1 MKVVVGTKIFELDS
15 KQKSFFESF
24 VNEIKDSGTP
34 STKRCI
40 RVVAY
45 EAGKQTEYYITNK
58 QAEHF
63 TRINI
68 NSFKPIG
75 FLQKAEYIDIKNAID
90 ARAKEQ
96 SKADKAAAAAK
107 AAIKVAKVAKVAKK
121 PVIIVEPST
130 SDISLQVAGLRSR
143 LPAIEKYIGYKFHNK
158 ELLLQAFK
166 TKAIANGTT
175 YNSAPLEFVGDR
187 VLYTLVTSEFAKEKL
202 EIESGNAYICDMTRF
217 SESVQKA
224 TTNDSFAK
232 YVKNT
237 ALKDCLIQTLKTSE
251 KVYANCFE
259 SIIGAVALDCNYNH
273 KKLLRVYKALT
284 SPKKVLQ
291 FKY

>member
-15 KQKSFFESF
+15 KQKIFFESF
-24 VNEIKDSGTP
+24 INKIKDSGTP

-45 EAGKQTEYYITNK
+45 EADKQTEYYITNK
-58 QAEHF
+58 QADHF
-63 TRINI
+63 IRINI

-75 FLQKAEYIDIKNAID
+75 FLQKAEYLDIKNAID

-96 SKADKAAAAAK
+96 SKADKAAALVAAK
-107 AAIKVAKVAKVAKK
+107 TTVKVAKK
-121 PVIIVEPST
+121 PATLVEPSAI
-130 SDISLQVAGLRSR
+130 DISLQIAGLRSR
-143 LPAIEKYIGYKFHNK
+143 LPAIEKYINYKFHNK

-175 YNSAPLEFVGDR
+175 YNSAPLEFIGDR

-202 EIESGNAYICDMTRF
+202 EIESGNAYICDMTQF
-217 SESVQKA
+217 SECVQKA
-224 TTNDSFAK
+224 TTNDSFVK
-232 YVKNT
+232 YVKDT

-273 KKLLRVYKALT
+273 KKLLKVYKALT
-284 SPKKVLQ
+284 SPKKVLR

>member
-24 VNEIKDSGTP
+24 VNTIKDSGTP
-34 STKRCI
+34 SPKRCV
-40 RVVAY
+40 RVIAY
-45 EAGKQTEYYITNK
+45 ETGKQTEYYFTSK

-63 TRINI
+63 IRINI

-96 SKADKAAAAAK
+96 SKADKAK
-107 AAIKVAKVAKVAKK
+107 ATVKAAKVAKK
-121 PVIIVEPST
+121 PVTLVEPST
-130 SDISLQVAGLRSR
+130 SAISLQIAGLRSR
-143 LPAIEKYIGYKFHNK
+143 LPAIEKYISYKFHNK

-175 YNSAPLEFVGDR
+175 YNSAPLEFIGDR

-202 EIESGNAYICDMTRF
+202 EIESGNAYICDMNRF

-237 ALKDCLIQTLKTSE
+237 ALKDCLIQTLKSSE

-273 KKLLRVYKALT
+273 KKLLKVYKALT

>member
-45 EAGKQTEYYITNK
+45 EAGKQTEYYFTNK
-58 QAEHF
+58 QAEHY

-68 NSFKPIG
+68 NSFKPVG

-96 SKADKAAAAAK
+96 SKADKAKAAAK
-107 AAIKVAKVAKVAKK
+107 ATVKVAKVAKK
-121 PVIIVEPST
+121 PVVLVEPST
-130 SDISLQVAGLRSR
+130 SDISLQIAGLRSR
-143 LPAIEKYIGYKFHNK
+143 LPAIEKYISYRFHNK

-175 YNSAPLEFVGDR
+175 YNSAPLEFIGDR
-187 VLYTLVTSEFAKEKL
+187 VLYMLVTSEFAKEKL
-202 EIESGNAYICDMTRF
+202 EMESGNAYIRDMNWF

-237 ALKDCLIQTLKTSE
+237 ALKDCLIQTLKSSE

-273 KKLLRVYKALT
+273 KKLLKVYKALT

>member
-45 EAGKQTEYYITNK
+45 EAGKQTEYYFTNK
-58 QAEHF
+58 QAEHC

-75 FLQKAEYIDIKNAID
+75 FLQKAEYINIKNAID

-96 SKADKAAAAAK
+96 SKADKAKAAAK
-107 AAIKVAKVAKVAKK
+107 ATVTVKVAKVAKK
-121 PVIIVEPST
+121 PIALVEPST
-130 SDISLQVAGLRSR
+130 SDISLQIAGLRSR
-143 LPAIEKYIGYKFHNK
+143 LPAIEKYISYRFHNK

-166 TKAIANGTT
+166 TKAIANKTT
-175 YNSAPLEFVGDR
+175 YNSAPLEFIGDR

-202 EIESGNAYICDMTRF
+202 EIKSGNAYICDMTQF

-224 TTNDSFAK
+224 ITNDSFVK

-237 ALKDCLIQTLKTSE
+237 ALKDCLIQTLKSSE

-273 KKLLRVYKALT
+273 KKLLKVYKALT